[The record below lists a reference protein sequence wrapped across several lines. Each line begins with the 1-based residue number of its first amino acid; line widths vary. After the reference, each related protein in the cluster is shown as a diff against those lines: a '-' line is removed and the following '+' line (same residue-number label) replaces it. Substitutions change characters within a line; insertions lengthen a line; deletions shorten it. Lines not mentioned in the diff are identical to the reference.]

1 MDLTKQLAGYAAGL
15 QYKDLAEET
24 VQNAKKCILDWAG
37 VCIRGSQETP
47 IQILRAVLGQNT
59 GADQ

>member
-1 MDLTKQLAGYAAGL
+1 MDLTKQLAGYAARL

-37 VCIRGSQETP
+37 VCIRG
-47 IQILRAVLGQNT
+47 
-59 GADQ
+59 